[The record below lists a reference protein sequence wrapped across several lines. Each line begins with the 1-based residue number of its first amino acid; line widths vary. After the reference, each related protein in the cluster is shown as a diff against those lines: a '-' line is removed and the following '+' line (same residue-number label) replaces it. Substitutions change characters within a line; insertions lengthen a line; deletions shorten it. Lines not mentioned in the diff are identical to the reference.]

1 VTKPATSQTGL
12 NTKAEEEFLSDLKS
26 KDSHTAVRMCVKM
39 MKDQENKPSNQ
50 TDQETL
56 TSGDD
61 SSSLWQPN
69 SKKDFSGLLVDWLE
83 RLDPELSSVDLE
95 EQMDIIFGWCKD
107 SEEVSLPGGET
118 KRKQKDRVWQPYL
131 LSSLTHHCSW
141 KTFERC
147 LNHLLRPSVVSRF
160 NPTAVLDV
168 LASFLRSPRI
178 WQGTAPIAT
187 GTESF
192 NKNADEE
199 ISLPVDN
206 TQACVV
212 VDYMVEEAKDHQGEI
227 DTIGRRLPLILSCCG
242 KEEVLK
248 AIIAHVHSIAQPWS
262 DAVLVQLYLALPVI
276 APLLQNFSVISKK
289 AVTYSGP
296 SKLEPLIHRLL
307 TRLSGTDFRAVKL
320 ECLKDTHLLCR
331 SLAAAHPALIIR
343 HLSFICGLLNGRLH
357 LTPKEFETR
366 NHHHFFTW
374 MLGLLDLV
382 RPLLFQCLEEVQDSF
397 HKIIV
402 TYMELMEKHCH
413 PSHDR
418 RNLVTAFLAFLCH
431 FHASHPAKATV
442 LLVEYKHV
450 ISELAETYPDVG
462 QARAMLEFLSSHS
475 LLTSS
480 TSTEQATV
488 VPFNLIPSERIWTLS
503 QLTPFIKA
511 LEEDQIEG
519 VLDVLH
525 DMDKVSFAR
534 VGILEAFET
543 QLHRLLKSENDECR
557 TLAHTLLLR
566 YIVHNP
572 KCGFT

>member
-1 VTKPATSQTGL
+1 
-12 NTKAEEEFLSDLKS
+12 
-26 KDSHTAVRMCVKM
+26 M
-39 MKDQENKPSNQ
+39 
-50 TDQETL
+50 
-56 TSGDD
+56 
-61 SSSLWQPN
+61 
-69 SKKDFSGLLVDWLE
+69 
-83 RLDPELSSVDLE
+83 
-95 EQMDIIFGWCKD
+95 
-107 SEEVSLPGGET
+107 
-118 KRKQKDRVWQPYL
+118 
-131 LSSLTHHCSW
+131 
-141 KTFERC
+141 
-147 LNHLLRPSVVSRF
+147 
-160 NPTAVLDV
+160 
-168 LASFLRSPRI
+168 
-178 WQGTAPIAT
+178 
-187 GTESF
+187 
-192 NKNADEE
+192 
-199 ISLPVDN
+199 
-206 TQACVV
+206 
-212 VDYMVEEAKDHQGEI
+212 
-227 DTIGRRLPLILSCCG
+227 
-242 KEEVLK
+242 
-248 AIIAHVHSIAQPWS
+248 
-262 DAVLVQLYLALPVI
+262 
-276 APLLQNFSVISKK
+276 
-289 AVTYSGP
+289 
-296 SKLEPLIHRLL
+296 
-307 TRLSGTDFRAVKL
+307 KL

-572 KCGFT
+572 KAATRSVPAVVRCFNSKNAEIASTALKFFPQYFILSSENRQTLFEHALRLAERQPDEGLMLLRRAIAAVVAIQEEPQQAM